1 MTHNHRSPTFGHIVW
16 LVAFGMIIY
25 TAGCTSKKEEPQKP
39 ESSIEKPAKK
49 PVVIGFVQPVDDE
62 TLDEARRGF
71 IDALKA
77 RGYSDSAGT
86 AKIIYQN
93 AQNDIPALNQII
105 DKFIADK
112 VTCIAANA
120 TLPMMTALKKTK
132 EIPIFMMVG
141 PAPTINDLTIK
152 QGENVKAPANLVGV
166 YETLAYIDSSI
177 ALIRR
182 AFPNAKTIGVIFNSA
197 EPNSTNAMGELRKKC
212 KQNNLKLVER
222 SITSTAETQQAVQ
235 AILSKK
241 PDVFFALPD
250 NLVFASFEV
259 ILKETSEKKVPIVTS
274 EIGLVKRGA
283 TIAYGADF
291 YMWGYQAGEAAAEY
305 FDTGDLVAVGLRPV
319 KVRKLVHNEKM
330 AKELGFTPPPES
342 QPM

>member
-1 MTHNHRSPTFGHIVW
+1 MALLMTFGI
-16 LVAFGMIIY
+16 IIY
-25 TAGCTSKKEEPQKP
+25 AVGCTSKPEEPKKP

-71 IDALKA
+71 IDALAK
-77 RGYSDSAGT
+77 RGYSDTAGT
-86 AKIIYQN
+86 AQIIYQN
-93 AQNDIPALNQII
+93 AQNDIATLNQII

-112 VTCIAANA
+112 VNCIAANA
-120 TLPMMTALKKTK
+120 TLPMMIALKKTK

-177 ALIRR
+177 SLIRR

-197 EPNSTNAMGELRKKC
+197 EPNSTNAMKELRKKC
-212 KQNNLKLVER
+212 KKNNLKLEAR

-259 ILKETSEKKVPIVTS
+259 ILKETLEKKVPIVTS
-274 EIGLVKRGA
+274 ETGLVKRGA

-319 KVRKLVHNEKM
+319 KVRKLVHN
-330 AKELGFTPPPES
+330 AQRAQELGFTPPAES

>member
-1 MTHNHRSPTFGHIVW
+1 MTRTLPIWRTALW
-16 LVAFGMIIY
+16 LLMLVYGA
-25 TAGCTSKKEEPQKP
+25 ASCTSKPEEPKKP

-49 PVVIGFVQPVDDE
+49 PVVIGFVQPVEDE

-71 IDALKA
+71 LDALAK
-77 RGYSDSAGT
+77 RGYSDTAGT

-93 AQNDIPALNQII
+93 AQNDIPTLNQII

-120 TLPMMTALKKTK
+120 TLPMITALKKTR

-141 PAPTINDLTIK
+141 PAPTINDLAIK
-152 QGENVKAPANLVGV
+152 TKDGNVQAPPNLVGV

-177 ALIRR
+177 SLIKR
-182 AFPNAKTIGVIFNSA
+182 AFPNTKTIGVIFNSA

-212 KQNNLKLVER
+212 KKANIKLIER
-222 SITSTAETQQAVQ
+222 AITSTAETQQAVQ
-235 AILSKK
+235 AILAKK

-250 NLVFASFEV
+250 NLVFASFEI
-259 ILKETSEKKVPIVTS
+259 ILKETLEKKVPIVTS
-274 EIGLVKRGA
+274 ETGLVKRGA

-319 KVRKLVHNEKM
+319 KVRKLVHNAKM
-330 AKELGFTPPPES
+330 AQELGFTPPPES
-342 QPM
+342 QPL